1 MINPEHLTPLPYKER
16 LSEEDVQMI
25 EGLQENRAALQV
37 INRLTFRFRRLKE
50 RDIYSETVD
59 FDEEFPL
66 LHESFGESLI
76 RYFRLKGISV
86 TRVPR
91 TGEEDPLNTFGYTL
105 LFDFSSL

>member
-1 MINPEHLTPLPYKER
+1 MINPEHLTALPYKEK
-16 LSEEDVQMI
+16 LSEEEIQMI
-25 EGLQENRAALQV
+25 EGLQKNRAAIQV

-50 RDIYSETVD
+50 QDIHSTTVD

-66 LHESFGESLI
+66 LHENFGEPLI
-76 RYFRLKGISV
+76 HYFRLKGISV

-91 TGEEDPLNTFGYTL
+91 TGEEDPLNTFEYTL

>member
-1 MINPEHLTPLPYKER
+1 MINPEHLTAFPYKEK
-16 LSEEDVQMI
+16 LSEEEIQMI
-25 EGLQENRAALQV
+25 EGLQKNRAAIQV

-50 RDIYSETVD
+50 QDIHSATVD

-66 LHESFGESLI
+66 LHESFGEPLI
-76 RYFRLKGISV
+76 RYFRLKGISI

-91 TGEEDPLNTFGYTL
+91 TGEEDPLNTFEYTF